1 MDTKNDASNV
11 MLSSNIMLRS
21 QYDRDP
27 YKYLPVDLLPAH
39 YADVRAMQFL
49 SPDQRKQAEKKLFYA
64 TRVVDADE

>member
-1 MDTKNDASNV
+1 MDTKQETSNV

-21 QYDRDP
+21 KYIRDP
-27 YKYLPVDLLPAH
+27 YAYVPVDLLPAH

-64 TRVVDADE
+64 THVVDK